1 MPFNKHAIVIGVGPG
16 LGAALVQKCA
26 GEGMKVSAGARDRG
40 RLRKL
45 LDERGLHEAPA
56 LECDVSDPA
65 SVQSA
70 FNDAI
75 ADAGVPDLV
84 IFNASGYARG
94 SILELT
100 PGQLEAA
107 WRVGCLGG
115 FHVGQAAAKA
125 MIGAG
130 APGAMVG
137 AGAGTILFTGAT
149 ASLRGSANFAPFA
162 IAKFGLR
169 ALAQSMARELGPKGI
184 HVAHVVIDGQID
196 SPRLREAQPD
206 RDPHTMLSPDEIAEV
221 YWQLHAQ
228 HRTAWTHELDLRPAV
243 ERF

>member
-1 MPFNKHAIVIGVGPG
+1 MPSSQHAIVIGVGPG
-16 LGAALVQKCA
+16 LGAALVEKCA
-26 GEGMKVSAGARDRG
+26 REGMTVSAGARDNG

-45 LDERGLHEAPA
+45 LDERGLKNVPA
-56 LECDVSDPA
+56 LSCDVTD
-65 SVQSA
+65 QSGVSA
-70 FNDAI
+70 LFDDAI
-75 ADAGVPDLV
+75 AARGTPDLV

-94 SILELT
+94 SILELS

-125 MIGAG
+125 MAPAG
-130 APGAMVG
+130 R
-137 AGAGTILFTGAT
+137 GTILFTGAT

-184 HVAHVVIDGQID
+184 HVAHVVIDGQIGEAEGD
-196 SPRLREAQPD
+196 AKLKPADIAAAYWSLYRQPR
-206 RDPHTMLSPDEIAEV
+206 S
-221 YWQLHAQ
+221 
-228 HRTAWTHELDLRPAV
+228 AWTLEADLRTWV
-243 ERF
+243 EKF

>member
-16 LGAALVQKCA
+16 LGAALVQKCVS
-26 GEGMKVSAGARDRG
+26 EGMKVSAGARDRD
-40 RLRKL
+40 RLRNL
-45 LDERGLHEAPA
+45 LDERGLHEVPA
-56 LECDVSDPA
+56 LACDVTDPA

-70 FNDAI
+70 FDDAI
-75 ADAGVPDLV
+75 ADAGTPDLV

-94 SILELT
+94 SIVDLT

-125 MIGAG
+125 MI
-130 APGAMVG
+130 G

-184 HVAHVVIDGQID
+184 HVAHVVIDGQIGAAD
-196 SPRLREAQPD
+196 GDTKLKPAD
-206 RDPHTMLSPDEIAEV
+206 IAET
-221 YWQLHAQ
+221 YWSLYRQP
-228 HRTAWTHELDLRPAV
+228 RSAWTIEADLRTWV
-243 ERF
+243 EKF

>member
-16 LGAALVQKCA
+16 LGAALVQKCV
-26 GEGMKVSAGARDRG
+26 GEGMKVSAGARDRD

-65 SVQSA
+65 SVHSA

-94 SILELT
+94 S
-100 PGQLEAA
+100 
-107 WRVGCLGG
+107 
-115 FHVGQAAAKA
+115 
-125 MIGAG
+125 
-130 APGAMVG
+130 
-137 AGAGTILFTGAT
+137 ILFTGAT

-184 HVAHVVIDGQID
+184 HVAHVVIDGQIGAVEGD
-196 SPRLREAQPD
+196 AKLNPAD
-206 RDPHTMLSPDEIAEV
+206 IAEA
-221 YWQLHAQ
+221 YWSLYRQP
-228 HRTAWTHELDLRPAV
+228 RSAWTLEADLRTWV
-243 ERF
+243 EKF

>member
-16 LGAALVQKCA
+16 LGAALVQKCV
-26 GEGMKVSAGARDRG
+26 GEGMKVSAGARDRD
-40 RLRKL
+40 RLRRL

-75 ADAGVPDLV
+75 ADAGTPDLV

-130 APGAMVG
+130 APGAPSG
-137 AGAGTILFTGAT
+137 HGTILFTGAT

-169 ALAQSMARELGPKGI
+169 ALAQSMERELGPKGI
-184 HVAHVVIDGQID
+184 HVAHIVIDGQIG
-196 SPRLREAQPD
+196 EAEGDAKLEPAD
-206 RDPHTMLSPDEIAEV
+206 IAEA
-221 YWQLHAQ
+221 YWSLYRQP
-228 HRTAWTHELDLRPAV
+228 RSAWTLEADLRTWV
-243 ERF
+243 EKF

>member
-1 MPFNKHAIVIGVGPG
+1 MPSSQHAIVIGVGPG
-16 LGAALVQKCA
+16 LGAALVEKCA
-26 GEGMKVSAGARDRG
+26 REGMTVSAGARDNG

-45 LDERGLHEAPA
+45 LDERGLKNVPA
-56 LECDVSDPA
+56 LSCDVTD
-65 SVQSA
+65 QSGVSA
-70 FNDAI
+70 LFDDAI
-75 ADAGVPDLV
+75 AARGTPDLV

-94 SILELT
+94 SILELS

-125 MIGAG
+125 MAPAG
-130 APGAMVG
+130 R
-137 AGAGTILFTGAT
+137 GTILFTGAT

-184 HVAHVVIDGQID
+184 HVAHVVIDGQIGATDND
-196 SPRLREAQPD
+196 SKLNPAD
-206 RDPHTMLSPDEIAEV
+206 IAEA
-221 YWQLHAQ
+221 YWSLYRQP
-228 HRTAWTHELDLRPAV
+228 RSAWTLEADLRTWV
-243 ERF
+243 EKF